1 MTSSNPA
8 GRKPALCR
16 FFVNTGNCVYGD
28 ECQFLHQN
36 PGMGFQKPFS
46 NGPMHSS
53 ENHGLPDSLGNNG
66 DQYFNATFGGEST
79 VPEFNPF
86 SRPPMG
92 RPGRGM
98 IGPSG
103 PGPNFGPNNP
113 RMDLAA
119 GEGRLDC
126 PPGGPMRMDNFRPD
140 NPRMDHGLAS
150 DFAALNL
157 QIPNTTKGPNPIAN
171 EFIPKSSSLS
181 HSASSPNFSTIN
193 GNGYIPP
200 HSNGP
205 PPPPPMMISGQPENH
220 SVVAGAPPNSMMM
233 SNTPP
238 PHLVPT
244 SGVSLATTSPSHSPH
259 LSPSNSPLMMRRTA
273 SPIAPLKQTTT
284 PKKSNNT
291 TIQENVGGTTYFY
304 SPDDF
309 NPQHEATQL
318 PNFSMFPSLPPH
330 IAHLTVKKNM
340 PQFFMP
346 DELKMDILNRHAL
359 TMAQLDTTQTTDIP
373 AEVDNYHNLFPL
385 EPPLANPMQKSN
397 TFGYPT
403 TCYKAVN
410 TKDGLTYCL
419 RRVHGFRLSNT
430 KCMSI
435 IDMWKKMY
443 HPNIVQLREVFTT
456 KAFGDNS
463 IVFVYDFFPGA
474 ETVLLKHFSGPGG
487 MNGYTNAFNMEGG
500 SSSRSYNSSNKGL
513 NGPRQHAGLLPESF
527 RLSNTKC
534 MSIIDMW
541 KKMYHPNIVQLRE
554 VFTTKAF
561 GDNSIVFVY
570 DFFPG
575 AETVLL
581 KHFSGPGGM
590 NGYTNAFNMEGGS
603 SSRSYNSSNKGLNG
617 PRQHAGLLPESM
629 IWAYVVQLSSALRAI
644 HAAGLAFRTMDP
656 SKILIYSKSRIRLNC
671 VGILDVLTFDSQG
684 NPPSAIQHYQ
694 QEDLVYLGK
703 VVLALA
709 CNTVMAIKRD
719 NFQNSMELIARNY
732 SADLK
737 NFFLYLLTNQT
748 RPRSI
753 NDIMPMIGARFY
765 TQLDSAQLRSDVIE
779 NELTKEVENGRLFR
793 LLAKLGTINERPEYN
808 LDMQWSETGDRYM
821 LKLFRDYLFH
831 QVDQTGAPWIDMAHI
846 VQCLNKLDSGSPERI
861 CLTSRDEQSVLVVS
875 YAELKQNYERAF
887 SELLSSSQS
896 HSTFT

>member
-126 PPGGPMRMDNFRPD
+126 PPGGPMRMDNFRSD

-273 SPIAPLKQTTT
+273 SPITPLKQTTT

-419 RRVHGFRLSNT
+419 RRVHG
-430 KCMSI
+430 
-435 IDMWKKMY
+435 
-443 HPNIVQLREVFTT
+443 
-456 KAFGDNS
+456 
-463 IVFVYDFFPGA
+463 
-474 ETVLLKHFSGPGG
+474 
-487 MNGYTNAFNMEGG
+487 
-500 SSSRSYNSSNKGL
+500 
-513 NGPRQHAGLLPESF
+513 F

>member
-46 NGPMHSS
+46 NGPLHSS

-126 PPGGPMRMDNFRPD
+126 PPGGPMRMDNFRSD

-513 NGPRQHAGLLPESF
+513 NGPRQHAGLLPES
-527 RLSNTKC
+527 
-534 MSIIDMW
+534 
-541 KKMYHPNIVQLRE
+541 
-554 VFTTKAF
+554 
-561 GDNSIVFVY
+561 
-570 DFFPG
+570 
-575 AETVLL
+575 
-581 KHFSGPGGM
+581 
-590 NGYTNAFNMEGGS
+590 
-603 SSRSYNSSNKGLNG
+603 
-617 PRQHAGLLPESM
+617 M

>member
-1 MTSSNPA
+1 MTTSNPS

-16 FFVNTGNCVYGD
+16 FFVNNGNCVYGD

-36 PGMGFQKPFS
+36 PGVGFQKPFS

-53 ENHGLPDSLGNNG
+53 ENQGMPDSLGNNG
-66 DQYFNATFGGEST
+66 DQYFNATFGGENT
-79 VPEFNPF
+79 VPDFNPF
-86 SRPPMG
+86 SVRPPLG
-92 RPGRGM
+92 RPGRSM
-98 IGPSG
+98 LGPSG
-103 PGPNFGPNNP
+103 HGPNFGPGNPP
-113 RMDLAA
+113 RMDLAS

-126 PPGGPMRMDNFRPD
+126 PPGGQMRVDNFRSD
-140 NPRMDHGLAS
+140 SARMDHGLAS

-157 QIPNTTKGPNPIAN
+157 QIPSSTKGPNPIAN

-193 GNGYIPP
+193 GNGYVPP
-200 HSNGP
+200 HTNGP
-205 PPPPPMMISGQPENH
+205 PPPPPMMMSGGQENH
-220 SVVAGAPPNSMMM
+220 SMAAGVPPNNMMM

-244 SGVSLATTSPSHSPH
+244 SGVSLPTTSPSHSPH

-273 SPIAPLKQTTT
+273 SPIAPLKQTNT
-284 PKKSNNT
+284 PKKSNSA

-304 SPDDF
+304 SPEDF
-309 NPQHEATQL
+309 NPQQEANQL

-340 PQFFMP
+340 PQFHMP

-359 TMAQLDTTQTTDIP
+359 TMAQLDTTKVTDIP
-373 AEVDNYHNLFPL
+373 SEVDNYYNLFPL

-410 TKDGLTYCL
+410 LKDGLTYCL

-474 ETVLLKHFSGPGG
+474 ETLTLKHFSGPGG
-487 MNGYTNAFNMEGG
+487 MNGYNSSFNMEGG
-500 SSSRSYNSSNKGL
+500 GSSRSYNSG
-513 NGPRQHAGLLPESF
+513 
-527 RLSNTKC
+527 
-534 MSIIDMW
+534 
-541 KKMYHPNIVQLRE
+541 
-554 VFTTKAF
+554 
-561 GDNSIVFVY
+561 
-570 DFFPG
+570 
-575 AETVLL
+575 
-581 KHFSGPGGM
+581 
-590 NGYTNAFNMEGGS
+590 
-603 SSRSYNSSNKGLNG
+603 NKGLNG

-684 NPPSAIQHYQ
+684 NPLVAIQHYQ
-694 QEDLVYLGK
+694 QEDLMYLGK

-737 NFFLYLLTNQT
+737 NFFLYLLTNQS

-831 QVDQTGAPWIDMAHI
+831 QVDETGAPWIDMAHI

-861 CLTSRDEQSVLVVS
+861 CLTSRDEQSVLVVT
-875 YAELKQNYERAF
+875 YAELKQNFERAF
-887 SELLSSSQS
+887 SELLTTTSQS
-896 HSTFT
+896 HTTFT

>member
-1 MTSSNPA
+1 MAYDLLLFMKRIELEKEAT
-8 GRKPALCR
+8 
-16 FFVNTGNCVYGD
+16 
-28 ECQFLHQN
+28 
-36 PGMGFQKPFS
+36 
-46 NGPMHSS
+46 
-53 ENHGLPDSLGNNG
+53 GLPDSLGNNG

-126 PPGGPMRMDNFRPD
+126 PPGGPMRMDNFRSD

-513 NGPRQHAGLLPESF
+513 NGPRQHAGLLPES
-527 RLSNTKC
+527 
-534 MSIIDMW
+534 
-541 KKMYHPNIVQLRE
+541 
-554 VFTTKAF
+554 
-561 GDNSIVFVY
+561 
-570 DFFPG
+570 
-575 AETVLL
+575 
-581 KHFSGPGGM
+581 
-590 NGYTNAFNMEGGS
+590 
-603 SSRSYNSSNKGLNG
+603 
-617 PRQHAGLLPESM
+617 M

>member
-1 MTSSNPA
+1 MTSSNPG

-53 ENHGLPDSLGNNG
+53 DNHGVPDSLGNNG
-66 DQYFNATFGGEST
+66 DQYFNATFGGETT

-86 SRPPMG
+86 SRPPIG

-113 RMDLAA
+113 RMDLAS
-119 GEGRLDC
+119 GEGRMEC
-126 PPGGPMRMDNFRPD
+126 PPGGPMRMDNFRSD

-157 QIPNTTKGPNPIAN
+157 QIPNTTKGPNPVAN

-193 GNGYIPP
+193 GNGYVPP

-205 PPPPPMMISGQPENH
+205 PPPPPMMMSGQPENH
-220 SVVAGAPPNSMMM
+220 SVVAGVPPNSMMM

-304 SPDDF
+304 SPEDF
-309 NPQHEATQL
+309 NPQQEATQL

-346 DELKMDILNRHAL
+346 DELKMDILNKHAL

-487 MNGYTNAFNMEGG
+487 MNGYTSAFNMEG
-500 SSSRSYNSSNKGL
+500 SN
-513 NGPRQHAGLLPESF
+513 
-527 RLSNTKC
+527 
-534 MSIIDMW
+534 
-541 KKMYHPNIVQLRE
+541 
-554 VFTTKAF
+554 
-561 GDNSIVFVY
+561 
-570 DFFPG
+570 
-575 AETVLL
+575 
-581 KHFSGPGGM
+581 
-590 NGYTNAFNMEGGS
+590 

-684 NPPSAIQHYQ
+684 NPLAAIQHYQ

-875 YAELKQNYERAF
+875 YAELKQNFERAF